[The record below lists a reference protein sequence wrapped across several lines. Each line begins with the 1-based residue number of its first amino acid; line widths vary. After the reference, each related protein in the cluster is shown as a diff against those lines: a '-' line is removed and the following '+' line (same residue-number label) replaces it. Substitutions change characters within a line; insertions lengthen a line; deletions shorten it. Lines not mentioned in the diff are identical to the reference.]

1 MKTVHAGTG
10 LIASASRSTTQIFF
24 IGCAVMCMLGAGV
37 MSVIGA
43 SLPPGLRDLLVV
55 GWLCFALLLSGLA
68 VRGTLVR
75 PERVIVAMAI
85 IATVLIFAL
94 AYACGQGLRTIT
106 LGHLALIVCLTA
118 MLAGVRNAA
127 WLCVIDLA
135 GVGLFGT
142 LQVSGRIVPATALV
156 SVPTSDDLIAHGML
170 LLGGLASGALAS
182 YAIVRAKGAIEA
194 RERLYADL
202 LSLAADRFW
211 QVDAQLRIVRV
222 QDTKQGGSGA
232 PAVSSPAAAWPPGQ
246 LYSAGDWRGSTDAG
260 DAFRNAH
267 LEDLR
272 AQRPFDDLV
281 MIDGDGLGR
290 ELRLSVSG
298 RPRFSTDGQFIGY
311 WCVGRD
317 VTSREEQQRALAQAR
332 DEAQAANQAKS
343 AFLANVSHE
352 IRTPLS
358 GLIGLTDLARRS
370 GIDEGVRRDYLDRID
385 ECAKALTA
393 IIGDVL
399 DISKIEAGKLQIEA
413 STFDLHE
420 MLASLERVYGLL
432 VRSHGLAFGT
442 ETASEL
448 PRWVRGDAV
457 RVRQILTN
465 FLGNALKFTQTG
477 GIRLVARH
485 LPDGLVRCEVHD
497 TGVGIAPSAQAE
509 LFEPFRQLDD
519 SRARRHGGTGLGL
532 SICRKLAELMG
543 GRVGVH
549 SVVGRGSCFWA
560 ELPLNPADAP
570 APSPRHAVTGSLPA
584 PDSNPGSAPALAPAD
599 GGSALIGRRILVV
612 DDNRVNQII
621 VRAMLEGWGA
631 SVVQAEDGAQALRA
645 LAASADGANLFDLVL
660 MDIQMPGRNGYEVAA
675 EVRRDWDADRLPIVA
690 LTAAALSSERQ
701 SALDAGM
708 NDVVTKPI
716 DPTALYDAIDRGLTR
731 RTAPDVGVR
740 QSQPR

>member
-1 MKTVHAGTG
+1 MKTGNAGTG

-24 IGCAVMCMLGAGV
+24 FGCAIMCVLGALV
-37 MSVIGA
+37 MSVVA
-43 SLPPGLRDLLVV
+43 APLPPALRGVLVL
-55 GWLCFALLLSGLA
+55 GWLCFALLLASFAL
-68 VRGTLVR
+68 RGPPAR
-75 PERVIVAMAI
+75 PERVIVAMAG
-85 IATVLIFAL
+85 IATVLIFAV

-118 MLAGVRNAA
+118 MLAGVSNAA
-127 WLCVIDLA
+127 WLCVLDLA
-135 GVGLFGT
+135 GVGCFAT
-142 LQVSGRIVPATALV
+142 LQASGIIVPAAALAG
-156 SVPTSDDLIAHGML
+156 VPTSDDLLAHGML
-170 LLGGLASGALAS
+170 LLGGLAAGALAS
-182 YAIVRAKGAIEA
+182 FAIVRAKGAIEA

-222 QDTKQGGSGA
+222 QDTKREGEGT
-232 PAVSSPAAAWPPGQ
+232 PAVSSPAVAWPPGRV
-246 LYSAGDWRGSTDAG
+246 YSPGDWHGSTEAG
-260 DAFRNAH
+260 EALRDAH
-267 LEDLR
+267 LEAMR
-272 AQRPFDDLV
+272 AQRPFDDLM
-281 MIDGDGLGR
+281 MIDRDALGR

-298 RPRFSTDGQFIGY
+298 RPRHSTDGQFIGY

-317 VTSREEQQRALAQAR
+317 VTLREEQQRALARAR

-432 VRSHGLAFGT
+432 VRSHGLAFAT
-442 ETASEL
+442 ERAAEL

-477 GIRLVARH
+477 GIRLVARR

-497 TGVGIAPSAQAE
+497 TGVGIAPSAQPE

-532 SICRKLAELMG
+532 SICRKLAELMD

-549 SVVGRGSCFWA
+549 SVVGEGSCFWV
-560 ELPLNPADAP
+560 ELPLTPAYAP
-570 APSPRHAVTGSLPA
+570 V
-584 PDSNPGSAPALAPAD
+584 PDSNPGSAAVSATAD

-631 SVVQAEDGAQALRA
+631 SVGQAEDGAQALRA
-645 LAASADGANLFDLVL
+645 LAASADGADPFDLVL

-675 EVRRDWDADRLPIVA
+675 EVRRRWDACRLPIIA

-708 NDVVTKPI
+708 DDVVTKPI
-716 DPTALYDAIDRGLTR
+716 DETALYDAIARGLAR
-731 RTAPDVGVR
+731 RSAPDGAVR
-740 QSQPR
+740 QSG